1 MTTSDLQKEGF
12 VAWMAFNG
20 SEKAELL
27 RKVPSQFG
35 VYVVRATKAVKRI
48 RGESD
53 VVYIGSACNQNGLR
67 GRISQYF
74 SPGPTQITNRRILGL
89 VGESADYEI
98 GWLAVAAKS
107 RAVGLEQELLERY
120 FTDHGERPPQN
131 FKG

>member
-1 MTTSDLQKEGF
+1 MP
-12 VAWMAFNG
+12 FNRLG
-20 SEKAELL
+20 KAELL

-53 VVYIGSACNQNGLR
+53 IVYIGSACNQNGLR

-74 SPGPTQITNRRILGL
+74 SPGPTQITNKRILAL
-89 VGESADYEI
+89 IEESADYEI
-98 GWLAVAAKS
+98 GWRPVAAKS
-107 RAVGLEQELLERY
+107 RVVELEQELLERY

>member
-1 MTTSDLQKEGF
+1 MTTSDLEKEGF
-12 VAWMAFNG
+12 VAWMAFNRLG
-20 SEKAELL
+20 KAELL

-35 VYVVRATKAVKRI
+35 VYVVRATKEIKRI

-53 VVYIGSACNQNGLR
+53 IVYIGSACNQNHLR

-74 SPGPTQITNRRILGL
+74 SPGPTQITNRRMLTLI
-89 VGESADYEI
+89 GESTEFEI
-98 GWLAVAAKS
+98 GWLAVAIKS
-107 RAVGLEQELLERY
+107 RAVGLEQEFLERY